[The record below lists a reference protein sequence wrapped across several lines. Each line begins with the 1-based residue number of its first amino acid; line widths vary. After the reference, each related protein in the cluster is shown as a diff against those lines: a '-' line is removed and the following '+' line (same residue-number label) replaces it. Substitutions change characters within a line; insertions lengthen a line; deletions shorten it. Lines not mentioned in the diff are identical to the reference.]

1 MSSEAL
7 KIDDKLTPSD
17 ESVENSVDELQ
28 PTQDGSNSNANDSIL
43 KNYLR
48 LLTWEELVEIA
59 SVFDSTSMIPLTD
72 FLTKEVLINKSANFQ
87 EIPDVSNNKS
97 AKIIPFIKDG
107 ISKSND
113 ESNEQET
120 SDDYEFDKYDQ
131 EIIEAK
137 EKNVIEVNK
146 NGSFSIYDREEELH
160 RKKHELKKINI
171 GEFILKQKNKLKQCQ
186 KKLKK
191 KEIYLLYKNNSSVD
205 IRVNKG
211 EDEKQK
217 GINVSSNCGL
227 LINKRQK

>member
-7 KIDDKLTPSD
+7 KIDDKITSPD
-17 ESVENSVDELQ
+17 ESLEVVADESQ
-28 PTQDGSNSNANDSIL
+28 SKKDSSNLSAGDSIL

-72 FLTKEVLINKSANFQ
+72 FLTKEVLQKKYIQTQ
-87 EIPDVSNNKS
+87 ENADLSNTKS
-97 AKIIPFIKDG
+97 AKIIPFTKDV
-107 ISKSND
+107 STTDSEPTN
-113 ESNEQET
+113 
-120 SDDYEFDKYDQ
+120 DDYEFDKYDQ
-131 EIIEAK
+131 EVIDAK
-137 EKNVIEVNK
+137 EKNIIEVNK

-205 IRVNKG
+205 IRVNKDD
-211 EDEKQK
+211 DEKHK
-217 GINVSSNCGL
+217 GIKTSSNSGL

>member
-1 MSSEAL
+1 MSSEAV
-7 KIDDKLTPSD
+7 KIDDNAAPLD
-17 ESVENSVDELQ
+17 DSVEMVADEMLAKQDADNSSVQ
-28 PTQDGSNSNANDSIL
+28 DSIL

-59 SVFDSTSMIPLTD
+59 SVFDSTSMIPLTE
-72 FLTKEVLINKSANFQ
+72 FLTKEILENKYAKVPENGIGSDN
-87 EIPDVSNNKS
+87 DDHKS
-97 AKIIPFIKDG
+97 AKILPFIND
-107 ISKSND
+107 SSNV
-113 ESNEQET
+113 NNQEP

-131 EIIEAK
+131 ELAGAK
-137 EKNVIEVNK
+137 GRNVIEVNK
-146 NGSFSIYDREEELH
+146 NGSFSIYDHEEEIH

-205 IRVNKG
+205 IRANKG
-211 EDEKQK
+211 DDEKQN
-217 GINVSSNCGL
+217 GIKISSNSGL

>member
-7 KIDDKLTPSD
+7 KIDDELTPSD
-17 ESVENSVDELQ
+17 ELVENSVDELQ

-43 KNYLR
+43 KSYLR

-72 FLTKEVLINKSANFQ
+72 FLTKEVLINKSANIQ
-87 EIPDVSNNKS
+87 EASNSSNNKS
-97 AKIIPFIKDG
+97 AQIIPFIKDG

-113 ESNEQET
+113 ESNEQKT

-205 IRVNKG
+205 IRANKN

>member
-7 KIDDKLTPSD
+7 KMDDKLTPVD
-17 ESVENSVDELQ
+17 ESVENSVDELK
-28 PTQDGSNSNANDSIL
+28 PTQDGSNLNVNDSIL
-43 KNYLR
+43 KSYLR

-87 EIPDVSNNKS
+87 ETPDVSNHRS

-107 ISKSND
+107 ISKVID

>member
-7 KIDDKLTPSD
+7 KIDDKITSPD
-17 ESVENSVDELQ
+17 ESLEVVADESQ
-28 PTQDGSNSNANDSIL
+28 SKKDSSNLSAGDSIL

-72 FLTKEVLINKSANFQ
+72 FLTKEVLQKKYIQTQ
-87 EIPDVSNNKS
+87 ENADLSNTKS
-97 AKIIPFIKDG
+97 AKIIPFTKDV
-107 ISKSND
+107 STTDSEPTN
-113 ESNEQET
+113 
-120 SDDYEFDKYDQ
+120 DDYEFDKYDQ
-131 EIIEAK
+131 EVIDAK
-137 EKNVIEVNK
+137 EKNIIEVNK

>member
-1 MSSEAL
+1 MGSEAL
-7 KIDDKLTPSD
+7 KIDDKLAPSD
-17 ESVENSVDELQ
+17 ELVKDLDEELQ
-28 PTQDGSNSNANDSIL
+28 PVQDGSSLNANESIL
-43 KNYLR
+43 KSYLR

-72 FLTKEVLINKSANFQ
+72 FLTKEVLLNKSANVQ
-87 EIPDVSNNKS
+87 ETSNSNNNKG
-97 AKIIPFIKDG
+97 ARIIPFIKDG
-107 ISKSND
+107 VSKVND
-113 ESNEQET
+113 ENNNQESN
-120 SDDYEFDKYDQ
+120 DDYEFDKYDR

-160 RKKHELKKINI
+160 RKKHELKKVNI
-171 GEFILKQKNKLKQCQ
+171 GEFILKQKNKFKKCQ